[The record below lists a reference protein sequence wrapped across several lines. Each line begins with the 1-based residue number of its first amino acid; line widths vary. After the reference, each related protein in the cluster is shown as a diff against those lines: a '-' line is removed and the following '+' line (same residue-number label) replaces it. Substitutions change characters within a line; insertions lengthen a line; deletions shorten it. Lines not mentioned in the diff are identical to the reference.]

1 MITFGYKNRFS
12 GFVRALLALAVGVVM
27 VVSKTNALELAVR
40 IIAAFLVATGIV
52 TFFLG
57 LKAKQNGQAS
67 LLSVNASV
75 DVVLGILL
83 FLFPGFVV
91 NIMIY
96 IIGFALLAFG
106 LFQIISL
113 VSIIRVAQVKAWS
126 FIMPCLVVVAG
137 GFLISKPS
145 FIGEAIGIVAG
156 VALIVYGASEL
167 LSTWKMRKVIDE
179 YENQVDEQ

>member
-67 LLSVNASV
+67 LLSVNAIV
-75 DVVLGILL
+75 DVVL
-83 FLFPGFVV
+83 V
-91 NIMIY
+91 MK
-96 IIGFALLAFG
+96 
-106 LFQIISL
+106 
-113 VSIIRVAQVKAWS
+113 VKANLTS
-126 FIMPCLVVVAG
+126 
-137 GFLISKPS
+137 LILCSNC
-145 FIGEAIGIVAG
+145 
-156 VALIVYGASEL
+156 
-167 LSTWKMRKVIDE
+167 THH
-179 YENQVDEQ
+179 

>member
-67 LLSVNASV
+67 LLSVNAIV

-83 FLFPGFVV
+83 
-91 NIMIY
+91 
-96 IIGFALLAFG
+96 ALLAFG